1 MSEGIAYQNKDILF
15 KILGQTYKEK
25 SFAAYGIDLP
35 PIKELLPT
43 SLPKISA
50 NEKDIDNLFLLEDGT
65 YAIVDYESEFKKLNK
80 IKYLNY
86 IARVM
91 EKYYKE
97 DETFNLRFI
106 VIYTGDV
113 KSAEPVYETSC
124 FTLRMEQAF
133 LSHIDGETAFES
145 ISQKLR
151 SNTPLEDDDLMKL
164 VILPLTMPGIEG
176 KQKMLEKVVDLAE
189 QVTDSRQ
196 QIFILSGVIVA
207 SDKFINR
214 EYLEQIRRRINMT
227 QLGQLYE
234 KEKIEYA
241 NKKNRELTVE
251 MAKSMLDEG
260 IDFVKI
266 MKVTGLTEDE
276 LLRLQDDNSQC
287 ICIRRRL
294 FLKEHKIRVQI
305 LAESIVDCIF
315 LRLRQG
321 RTNSH
326 KYWNPSLNLRLR
338 QKLPQ
343 ISRKQVFL
351 AGNVSGNED
360 LSMCLLKRTSD
371 YPERIDN
378 GFQPLHTVFFAKSPR
393 KSLFYHQK
401 LWAEFLRGLE

>member
-1 MSEGIAYQNKDILF
+1 MSDGIAYQNKDILF

-25 SFAAYGIDLP
+25 SFVAYGIDLP

-97 DETFNLRFI
+97 DETFNLRLI

-113 KSAEPVYETSC
+113 KSAEPIYETSC

-133 LSHIDGETAFES
+133 LSHIDGETAFEI

-151 SNTPLEDDDLMKL
+151 SNIPLEDDDLMKL
-164 VILPLTMPGIEG
+164 VILPLTMPGMEG

-189 QVTDSRQ
+189 QVTDSKQ

-214 EYLEQIRRRINMT
+214 AYLEQIRRRINMT

-276 LLRLQDDNSQC
+276 LLRLQ
-287 ICIRRRL
+287 
-294 FLKEHKIRVQI
+294 
-305 LAESIVDCIF
+305 AEV
-315 LRLRQG
+315 
-321 RTNSH
+321 
-326 KYWNPSLNLRLR
+326 
-338 QKLPQ
+338 
-343 ISRKQVFL
+343 V
-351 AGNVSGNED
+351 
-360 LSMCLLKRTSD
+360 
-371 YPERIDN
+371 
-378 GFQPLHTVFFAKSPR
+378 TV
-393 KSLFYHQK
+393 
-401 LWAEFLRGLE
+401 